1 MSILGALPLPLHGLG
16 KRVEGLRRCEGE
28 SFRRGEP
35 EAFSLQPLVSSNCH
49 TVYMWSGGPQ
59 SDRHGWSTSIIL
71 L

>member
-1 MSILGALPLPLHGLG
+1 MDWARELRDLEGVRESHSGAVNLKP
-16 KRVEGLRRCEGE
+16 
-28 SFRRGEP
+28 
-35 EAFSLQPLVSSNCH
+35 FSLQPLVSSNCH